1 MSEWKKMYAA
11 VALAAALAAAPAL
24 AQQDQH
30 HPNAA
35 APPSG
40 GAPSGMTQGMPGG
53 GMGGGMA
60 GPGGMPMGMMG
71 MMMGRATAMTEHVDG
86 RLAFL
91 KAELRITDAQLPLW
105 DKFAQAVRE
114 NATAM
119 GGMMQGGMMRGR
131 MMQGGM
137 TGAAEPASLP
147 DRIARREKLMAAHL
161 EALRKLKAA
170 VDPLY
175 AALNDEQK
183 KSADQLM
190 LSPMGMM

>member
-1 MSEWKKMYAA
+1 MSERKKMYAA
-11 VALAAALAAAPAL
+11 VALAAAPAL

-35 APPSG
+35 APSSG
-40 GAPSGMTQGMPGG
+40 GAPSGMMQGMPGG

-60 GPGGMPMGMMG
+60 GPGGMPIMGMMG
-71 MMMGRATAMTEHVDG
+71 MMMGRATAMTEHVEG

-91 KAELRITDAQLPLW
+91 KAELKITDAQLPLW

-114 NATAM
+114 NAKAM
-119 GGMMQGGMMRGR
+119 GGMMRGGMMQGS
-131 MMQGGM
+131 MMG
-137 TGAAEPASLP
+137 TAEPASLP

-175 AALNDEQK
+175 AALSDEQK
-183 KSADQLM
+183 KTADQLM